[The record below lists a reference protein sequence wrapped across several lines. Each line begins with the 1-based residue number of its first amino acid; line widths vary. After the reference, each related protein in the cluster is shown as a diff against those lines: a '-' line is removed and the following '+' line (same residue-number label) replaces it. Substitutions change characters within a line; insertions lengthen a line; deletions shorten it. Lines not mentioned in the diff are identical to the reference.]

1 MVTFLGNGLLERFSS
16 LFVFLFVFVVMWG
29 ILEATHILGKGKEG
43 TNALISLFIA
53 ILAVSSERVVAIISF
68 ASPWFVVVFILMFF
82 IIAGAK
88 FFGGEG
94 IDFPAI
100 IKEPGVYWTLLII
113 TIVIMVFSFVYTSQ
127 PGAEEVKEK
136 ASSAIIDPQV
146 LGLIA
151 VFLIAI
157 FAIVELAG
165 RVVEK

>member
-16 LFVFLFVFVVMWG
+16 LFVFLFVFVVIWG

-43 TNALISLFIA
+43 TNALIALFVA
-53 ILAVSSERVVAIISF
+53 ILAILSEKATSMIAF
-68 ASPWFVVVFILMFF
+68 ASPWFVVVFILIFF
-82 IIAGAK
+82 IIMGAK
-88 FFGGEG
+88 FFGGES
-94 IDFPAI
+94 INFATI

-113 TIVIMVFSFVYTSQ
+113 AIVIMIFSFIYSNQ
-127 PGAEEVKEK
+127 PGAEEIKEK
-136 ASSAIIDPQV
+136 ASSAIINPQI

-165 RVVEK
+165 KVEK